1 MHATFSH
8 NAPIIRFA
16 TFLAPQL
23 YRIYEYIAHYVGE
36 KVGYPA
42 DLTVGRAFEDFEA
55 GGVDVGFIC
64 GLPYVLLAD
73 GPANTVELLAA
84 PVLEGERYRQKP
96 VYFSDVIVRS
106 DSPYTSFDDL
116 GGCTWAYNEPG
127 SHSGYNLV
135 CSSLLERG
143 KTLHYFGTMI
153 KTGSHSRS
161 LQLVLEGRA
170 DATAIDSHVL
180 DVVLAQN
187 KDLALQLRV
196 VTMLGPSSI
205 PPVVVARNLDPDL
218 KCRMREA
225 LLTIHD
231 DPDMARVLHEGRIDH
246 FVAVTDADYNDIR
259 TIFARTQAAL
269 IHEQRQSKGQ
279 HARMGQ

>member
-8 NAPIIRFA
+8 NAPVIRFA

-23 YRIYEYIAHYVGE
+23 YRIYEHIARYVGE

-64 GLPYVLLAD
+64 GLPYVRLAD
-73 GPANTVELLAA
+73 EPANTVELLAA

-225 LLTIHD
+225 LLTIYD

>member
-1 MHATFSH
+1 MFSH
-8 NAPIIRFA
+8 KAPVIRFA

-23 YRIYEYIAHYVGE
+23 YRTYEHIARYVGG

-42 DLTVGRAFEDFEA
+42 DLTVGRSFEDFGA
-55 GGVDVGFIC
+55 GRLDVGFIC
-64 GLPYVLLAD
+64 GLPYVRLAD
-73 GPANTVELLAA
+73 APASAVELLAA
-84 PVLEGERYRQKP
+84 PVLQGERYRQQP

-106 DSPYTSFDDL
+106 DSSYTCFEDL
-116 GGCTWAYNEPG
+116 SGCTWAYNEAS

-135 CSSLLERG
+135 CSSLLEQG
-143 KTLHYFGTMI
+143 KTLHYFGTMV
-153 KTGSHSRS
+153 KSGSHSRS
-161 LQLVLEGRA
+161 LQLVMEGQA

-180 DVVLAQN
+180 DVVLEQN

-205 PPVVVARNLDPDL
+205 PPVVVARSLDPDL

-231 DPDMARVLHEGRIDH
+231 DPDMARVLHEGKIDH

-269 IHEQRQSKGQ
+269 IDEQGQSKSQ

>member
-8 NAPIIRFA
+8 NAPVIRFA

-23 YRIYEYIAHYVGE
+23 YRIYEHIARYVGE

-64 GLPYVLLAD
+64 GLPYVRLAD
-73 GPANTVELLAA
+73 EPANTVELLAA

>member
-8 NAPIIRFA
+8 NAPVIRFA

-23 YRIYEYIAHYVGE
+23 YRIYEHIARYVGE

-64 GLPYVLLAD
+64 GLPYVRLAD
-73 GPANTVELLAA
+73 EPANTVELLAA

-225 LLTIHD
+225 LLIIHG

>member
-8 NAPIIRFA
+8 NAPVIRFA

-23 YRIYEYIAHYVGE
+23 YRIYEHIARYVGE

-64 GLPYVLLAD
+64 GLPYVRLAD
-73 GPANTVELLAA
+73 EPANTVELLAA
-84 PVLEGERYRQKP
+84 PVLQGERYRQKP

-205 PPVVVARNLDPDL
+205 PPVVVARSLDPDL
-218 KCRMREA
+218 KCRMQQA
-225 LLTIHD
+225 LLTMHD
-231 DPDMARVLHEGRIDH
+231 DPDMARALHEGRIDH
-246 FVAVTDADYNDIR
+246 FVAVTDANYNDIR

-269 IHEQRQSKGQ
+269 IDEQGQSKSQ

>member
-1 MHATFSH
+1 MMLSLT
-8 NAPIIRFA
+8 APVIRFA

-23 YRIYEYIAHYVGE
+23 YSTYEHIARYVGG
-36 KVGYPA
+36 KMGYPA
-42 DLTVGRAFEDFEA
+42 DLTVGRAFEDFGA
-55 GGVDVGFIC
+55 GRLDVGFIC
-64 GLPYVLLAD
+64 GLPYVRLAD
-73 GPANTVELLAA
+73 APADTVELLAA
-84 PVLEGERYRQKP
+84 PVLQGERYRQKP

-106 DSPYTSFDDL
+106 DGPYTCFDDL
-116 GGCTWAYNEPG
+116 RGCTWAYNEAT

-143 KTLHYFGTMI
+143 KTVHYFGTMV

-161 LQLVLEGRA
+161 LQWVLEGRA
-170 DATAIDSHVL
+170 DAAAIDSHVL

-205 PPVVVARNLDPDL
+205 PPVVVARSLDSDL
-218 KCRMREA
+218 KGRMREA
-225 LLTIHD
+225 LLTMHD

-269 IHEQRQSKGQ
+269 IDEQRQSKSQ

>member
-1 MHATFSH
+1 MHMKFSH
-8 NAPIIRFA
+8 KASLIRFA

-23 YRIYEYIAHYVGE
+23 YGTYEHIARYVGG

-42 DLTVGRAFEDFEA
+42 DLTIGQSFEDFGA
-55 GGVDVGFIC
+55 GRVDAGFIC
-64 GLPYVLLAD
+64 GLPYVRLAD
-73 GPANTVELLAA
+73 EPANAVELLVA
-84 PVLEGERYRQKP
+84 PVLQGERYRQKP

-106 DSPYTSFDDL
+106 DSPYTCFDDL
-116 GGCTWAYNEPG
+116 SGCTWAYNEPG

-143 KTLHYFGTMI
+143 KTLHYFGTMV

-205 PPVVVARNLDPDL
+205 PPVVVAKSLDPDL

-225 LLTIHD
+225 LLTMRG
-231 DPDMARVLHEGRIDH
+231 DPDMARVLHQGRIDH

-259 TIFARTQAAL
+259 SIFARTQAAL
-269 IHEQRQSKGQ
+269 ISEQRQSKGQ

>member
-1 MHATFSH
+1 MQTTFTPST
-8 NAPIIRFA
+8 PVIRFA

-23 YRIYEYIAHYVGE
+23 YRTYEHIARYVGR

-42 DLTVGRAFEDFEA
+42 GLTVGQSFADFGA
-55 GGVDVGFIC
+55 GRVDVGFIC
-64 GLPYVLLAD
+64 GLPYVRMAD
-73 GPANTVELLAA
+73 APACPVELLAA
-84 PVLEGERYRQKP
+84 PVLMGERYQQKP

-106 DSPYTSFDDL
+106 DSPYTCFDDL
-116 GGCTWAYNEPG
+116 SGCTWAYNEAT

-143 KTLHYFGTMI
+143 KTLHYFGTMV
-153 KTGSHSRS
+153 KSGSHSRS

-180 DVVLAQN
+180 EVALAKN

-205 PPVVVARNLDPDL
+205 PPMVVARSLNLDL

-225 LLTIHD
+225 
-231 DPDMARVLHEGRIDH
+231 
-246 FVAVTDADYNDIR
+246 
-259 TIFARTQAAL
+259 
-269 IHEQRQSKGQ
+269 
-279 HARMGQ
+279 

>member
-1 MHATFSH
+1 MHITFSH
-8 NAPIIRFA
+8 KAPVIRFA

-23 YRIYEYIAHYVGE
+23 YRTYEHIARYVGG
-36 KVGYPA
+36 KVGYPT
-42 DLTVGRAFEDFEA
+42 DLTVGRAFEDFGA
-55 GGVDVGFIC
+55 GRVDVGFIC
-64 GLPYVLLAD
+64 GLPYVHLAD
-73 GPANTVELLAA
+73 SPVSAVELLAA
-84 PVLEGERYRQKP
+84 PVLQGERYRQRP

-116 GGCTWAYNEPG
+116 GGCTWAYNEPR

-153 KTGSHSRS
+153 KTGSHQRS
-161 LQLVLEGRA
+161 LQLVLEGQA

-187 KDLALQLRV
+187 KDLALQLQV

-205 PPVVVARNLDPDL
+205 PPVVVARSLDPDL

-246 FVAVTDADYNDIR
+246 FVAVTDANYNDIR

-269 IHEQRQSKGQ
+269 IDEQGQSKSQ

>member
-1 MHATFSH
+1 MFSH
-8 NAPIIRFA
+8 KAPVIRFA

-23 YRIYEYIAHYVGE
+23 YRTYEHIARYVGG

-42 DLTVGRAFEDFEA
+42 DLTVGQSFEDFGA
-55 GGVDVGFIC
+55 GRLDVGFIC
-64 GLPYVLLAD
+64 GLPYVRLTDA
-73 GPANTVELLAA
+73 PPSAVELLAA
-84 PVLEGERYRQKP
+84 PVLQGERYRQQP

-106 DSPYTSFDDL
+106 DSPYICFEDL
-116 GGCTWAYNEPG
+116 SGCTWAYNEAT

-135 CSSLLERG
+135 CSSLLEQG
-143 KTLHYFGTMI
+143 KTLHYFGTMV
-153 KTGSHSRS
+153 KSGSHSRS
-161 LQLVLEGRA
+161 LQLVMEGQA
-170 DATAIDSHVL
+170 DAAAIDSHVL
-180 DVVLAQN
+180 DVVLEQN
-187 KDLALQLRV
+187 KGLALQLRV

-205 PPVVVARNLDPDL
+205 PPVVVARSLDPDL

-231 DPDMARVLHEGRIDH
+231 DPDMARVLHEGKIDH

-269 IHEQRQSKGQ
+269 IDKQGQSKSQ